1 MLVDPKHS
9 PVSAT
14 GEPITGS
21 SSSGMDFFNQKM
33 EEMEMGQDV
42 MMRKMGM
49 LADTFSL

>member
-14 GEPITGS
+14 GEHSTG

-33 EEMEMGQDV
+33 EEIGQDL

-49 LADTFSL
+49 LQDILSLSK